1 MAKKK
6 KKIKNLGTKILVWIM
21 LITMILSMVA
31 SLAIYFPYATGSLNG
46 SVNLHETSN
55 AKFVRLLFK
64 S

>member
-31 SLAIYFPYATGSLNG
+31 SLAIYFIG
-46 SVNLHETSN
+46 
-55 AKFVRLLFK
+55 
-64 S
+64 

>member
-31 SLAIYFPYATGSLNG
+31 SLAIYFVG
-46 SVNLHETSN
+46 
-55 AKFVRLLFK
+55 
-64 S
+64 